1 MNSNIIKKIII
12 EYHDNSQL
20 EILDWYAINQ
30 LEGILSVV
38 NESEKQDIINLLNK
52 MEVETMDGWFVCVR

>member
-20 EILDWYAINQ
+20 EILDGYAINQ

-52 MEVETMDGWFVCVR
+52 MEVETMDG